1 MGFNDEA
8 VALTSK
14 RTRTLY
20 QGKPRQEVG
29 HKRINQ
35 FLNVLKTNGSIGQAC
50 QASNISPAQVK
61 KMLKSSLSFENR
73 YNSIMTIAVAPLEI
87 EARRRALGFTD
98 ANGKFV
104 YSDPLLS
111 QELKR
116 RMPEEYD
123 RPSNRTTHSIQ
134 TSVNLADILRKSDSH
149 LATLEKDIIDV

>member
-1 MGFNDEA
+1 
-8 VALTSK
+8 
-14 RTRTLY
+14 
-20 QGKPRQEVG
+20 
-29 HKRINQ
+29 
-35 FLNVLKTNGSIGQAC
+35 
-50 QASNISPAQVK
+50 
-61 KMLKSSLSFENR
+61 
-73 YNSIMTIAVAPLEI
+73 MTIAAAPLEI

-98 ANGKFV
+98 ENGKFV
-104 YSDPLLS
+104 YSDPLLT